1 MQKPDLKFIF
11 LTAFCVSIACAVAY
25 IAYDIYSDAH
35 RDEYPFVPIVRDGEK
50 TEHEVRSV
58 SKEAKEI
65 FKEALEDRIEHHK
78 K

>member
-1 MQKPDLKFIF
+1 MQKPDLKFII

-35 RDEYPFVPIVRDGEK
+35 RIVRDSEK
-50 TEHEVRSV
+50 TEHEVRSI
-58 SKEAKEI
+58 SKDAKEI